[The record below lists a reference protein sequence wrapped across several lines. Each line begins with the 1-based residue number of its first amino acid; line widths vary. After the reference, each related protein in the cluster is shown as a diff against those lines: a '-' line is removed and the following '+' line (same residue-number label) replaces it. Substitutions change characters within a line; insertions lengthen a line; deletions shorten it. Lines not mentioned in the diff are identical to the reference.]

1 MNLDTAIDGYLTHL
15 KIERN
20 LAKNSVVAYRRD
32 LIQFSDS
39 LDDRIRD
46 DVRTIDDAHISDY
59 LLILLDDGL
68 KTRSISRKLSAIRGF
83 FRYMRESNH
92 LENDPSTHVDAP
104 RYGSRVP
111 QVLDLKEVEALLEA
125 PDRSTPEGCRDRAMI
140 EVLYATGLRVSELVG
155 LQQREV
161 DLRGGVVRIV
171 GKGGKQRMVP
181 LGDLAIEHVYGYL
194 EWARGSLLANCGGPA
209 STSDL
214 FVTRRGGAM
223 TRQSF
228 WKNIKRYAT
237 VAGITKDVNPHKLRH
252 SFATHLLEHGADLRV
267 VQSLLGHA
275 DITTPQIYT
284 HVAQERLKKLHN
296 EHHPRG

>member
-1 MNLDTAIDGYLTHL
+1 MNLDTAIDTYLMHL

-20 LAKNSVVAYRRD
+20 LAKNSITAYRRD
-32 LIQFSDS
+32 LIGFSDS
-39 LDDRIRD
+39 LDDTTRR
-46 DVRTIDDAHISDY
+46 DVRAVDDTDISDHM
-59 LLILLDDGL
+59 LELLDDGL

-83 FRYMRESNH
+83 FRYLRESNH
-92 LENDPSTHVDAP
+92 IETDPSTHVDAP
-104 RYGSRVP
+104 QYGARVP
-111 QVLDLKEVEALLEA
+111 KVLDVDEIEALLNS
-125 PDRSTPEGCRDRAMI
+125 PDRRTPEGCRDRAML

-181 LGDLAIEHVYGYL
+181 MGDIAIEHVDGYL
-194 EWARGSLLANCGGPA
+194 EWARGSLLANCGGPG

-214 FVTRRGGAM
+214 FVTRRGSAM
-223 TRQSF
+223 TRQGF
-228 WKNIKRYAT
+228 WKNIKKYAT
-237 VAGITKDVNPHKLRH
+237 AAGIAKPVSPHKLRH

-267 VQSLLGHA
+267 VQSLLGHS
-275 DITTPQIYT
+275 DITTTQIYT
-284 HVAQERLKKLHN
+284 HVAQERLKKLHD